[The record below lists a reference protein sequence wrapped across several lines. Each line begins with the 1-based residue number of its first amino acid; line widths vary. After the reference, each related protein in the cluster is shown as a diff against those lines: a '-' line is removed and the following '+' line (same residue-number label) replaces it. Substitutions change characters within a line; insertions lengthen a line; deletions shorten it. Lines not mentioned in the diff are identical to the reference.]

1 LRSRDINY
9 PRYLA
14 GGRDLVELAVVRL
27 DGIQIPAD
35 GDHAVPGSV
44 RLEVARDRIGWM
56 GDRVRLLEGAQVR
69 DHCPAAVGVYPDNPV
84 GNTRHTVRATG
95 AGEDRV
101 ERIAD
106 ERDISDAA
114 GKPLSLAGR

>member
-69 DHCPAAVGVYPDNPV
+69 GHCPAAVGAYPDTPLGNDRHNV
-84 GNTRHTVRATG
+84 GATCG
-95 AGEDRV
+95 GEDSV
-101 ERIAD
+101 D
-106 ERDISDAA
+106 TH
-114 GKPLSLAGR
+114 